1 MPKILIF
8 KNFVF
13 IIFSIDKFESRVHIH
28 IAKKSVRQFEPAKF
42 WLMPTIE
49 LAKQG
54 DFTNTEINEV
64 KKLIFRFEQELKAQL
79 ELFYAGKV
87 VKTIKIKK

>member
-1 MPKILIF
+1 M
-8 KNFVF
+8 
-13 IIFSIDKFESRVHIH
+13 HIH

-87 VKTIKIKK
+87 FKTIKIKK